1 MIQFLILPLFHSF
14 VFSSPEA
21 STGSYNAFSHQDPF
35 LFPNLRWIL
44 RLALFFMTLTLVK
57 NTNEVFCTVP
67 LVWVCLTR
75 LGFVGSS
82 SLQCPPAVLSATWWG
97 KRNGSSWECP
107 TQLGK
112 PGTHSHTLTLPLGR
126 NHRLRR
132 YGLTWSCATWRT
144 DDMC

>member
-14 VFSSPEA
+14 VFSTPEA

-35 LFPNLRWIL
+35 FLPNLWWIL
-44 RLALFFMTLTLVK
+44 RLSLFIMTLTLVK
-57 NTNEVFCTVP
+57 NTDQVFSTMP
-67 LVWVCLTR
+67 LAWVCLTR
-75 LGFVGSS
+75 LWFMGSS
-82 SLQCPPAVLSATWWG
+82 SLQCPPAVLLATWWG
-97 KRNGSSWECP
+97 KKNGFFECP

-132 YGLTWSCATWRT
+132 YGLKRSCATWRT